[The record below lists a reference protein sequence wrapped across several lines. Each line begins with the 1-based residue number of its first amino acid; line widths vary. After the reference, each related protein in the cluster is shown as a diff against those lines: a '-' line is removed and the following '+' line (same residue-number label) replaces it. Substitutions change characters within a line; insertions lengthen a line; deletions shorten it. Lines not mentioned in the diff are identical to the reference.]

1 LSELV
6 TSIEEEKKEQTTE
19 NDLVSKKVLDEYK
32 NDMFKYKS
40 RMKETEAELQ
50 SLRDAQALSEKQ
62 NLEDKEEWKLLY
74 EREKEEKSKA
84 LGDLETKSKFFIDT
98 SKKNAVAQKLG
109 FIKDSYVSF
118 INTSNIE
125 VNENDGTFDG
135 DSIQRDVDRIK
146 QDFPELLK
154 TVTSGKMP
162 NEAPINMGQPQNR
175 NLGTL
180 SSSELL
186 DLYSKVKT

>member
-1 LSELV
+1 
-6 TSIEEEKKEQTTE
+6 
-19 NDLVSKKVLDEYK
+19 
-32 NDMFKYKS
+32 MFKYKS

-135 DSIQRDVDRIK
+135 DSIQREVDRIK

>member
-1 LSELV
+1 M
-6 TSIEEEKKEQTTE
+6 TGIKEEKKEQTTE

-32 NDMFKYKS
+32 SDMFRYKS
-40 RMKETEAELQ
+40 KMKETEAELQ
-50 SLRDAQALSEKQ
+50 SLRDVQALSEKQ

-74 EREKEEKSKA
+74 EKEKEEKSKA

-109 FIKDSYVSF
+109 GFKKDSYVSF

-135 DSIQRDVDRIK
+135 DSIQREVDRIK
-146 QDFPELLK
+146 QEFPELLK
-154 TVTSGKMP
+154 IGTPGKMP
-162 NEAPINMGQPQNR
+162 NDAPQNMGQPQNR